1 MDSPFTPERMKIL
14 IVKLSAFGDI
24 IHTLPALNDLMQR
37 PEVDEIHWLVDS
49 RYAFVT
55 DTFPEQIR
63 VTNVALKGKTP
74 LKSAWQTIKKLRKEK
89 FDAIIDLQGL
99 IKSGVIAR
107 SIGSPVYGFD
117 RNHTP
122 ETPNAL
128 LTHPVAFHP
137 DEKHVVQWYRRIAAA
152 PFAEHPEQPPS
163 TPFSYTPPQITLPTN
178 LREQT
183 HSLLNELGLPVDQ
196 YVVLNMGGGYATKR
210 LPDATWRE
218 TARQIAEKKLTPLL
232 LWGNEEE
239 QMRAVAIAGNDSMI
253 RIMPRRLDTGSL
265 CNLLSAC
272 HTLISADTGVL
283 HLAAALNVNT
293 ISFWGPTQPDTLG
306 PLGKNDRHLIASV
319 DCINCRKRSCND
331 FICMPKITPESLLT
345 KLGKR

>member
-1 MDSPFTPERMKIL
+1 MKSMKIL

-55 DTFPEQIR
+55 DLFPEQVQ
-63 VTNVALKGKTP
+63 VTKVSLKGEAP
-74 LKSAWQTIKKLRKEK
+74 LKSAWQAIKKLRKER

-99 IKSGVIAR
+99 IKSGIMAR

-122 ETPNAL
+122 EAPNAL
-128 LTHPVAFHP
+128 LTHPVTFHP
-137 DEKHVVQWYRRIAAA
+137 EEKHVVQWYRRIASA
-152 PFAEHPEQPPS
+152 PFLKDSAQLPS
-163 TPFSYTPPQITLPTN
+163 TPFDYIPPQVTLPQHVQ
-178 LREQT
+178 EQAT
-183 HSLLNELGLPVDQ
+183 SLLSELDLKAEC
-196 YVVLNMGGGYATKR
+196 YVILNMGGGYATKR
-210 LPDATWRE
+210 LPDTTWRE
-218 TARQIAEKKLTPLL
+218 TARQITEKKLTPLL

-239 QMRAVAIAGNDSMI
+239 KKRAVAIAAESSAI
-253 RIMPRRLDTGSL
+253 RVMPRRLGTESL
-265 CNLLSAC
+265 CNLLSHC

-283 HLAAALNVNT
+283 HLASALNANT

-306 PLGKNDRHLIASV
+306 PLGNNDHHLIAPV
-319 DCINCRKRSCND
+319 ACIGCRKRSCND
-331 FICMPKITPESLLT
+331 FICMPKITPENLLT
-345 KLGKR
+345 TLEQR